1 LFTHMKQGLVI
12 SCMFISCSVLAPI
25 LWHLWIIMGTANS
38 NFYFGVTLA
47 YNTAQIFLVTDL
59 LFAFVKREYYIDNG
73 CVTDSDGKL
82 TRLELAF

>member
-1 LFTHMKQGLVI
+1 MKQGLVI

-47 YNTAQIFLVTDL
+47 YNTAQVIIQFESQYMIL
-59 LFAFVKREYYIDNG
+59 ID
-73 CVTDSDGKL
+73 
-82 TRLELAF
+82 FY